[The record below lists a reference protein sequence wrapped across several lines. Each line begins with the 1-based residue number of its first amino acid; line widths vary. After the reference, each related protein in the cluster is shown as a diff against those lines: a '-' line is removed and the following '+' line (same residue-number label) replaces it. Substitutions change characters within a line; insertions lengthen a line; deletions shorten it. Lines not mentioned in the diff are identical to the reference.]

1 MATAFQAYLDSITEL
16 SRRGDASEE
25 SYYPALKTL
34 LEALAREQGRAVQVT
49 VVPKTT
55 EAGNPDFRVW
65 DGSHQVIGYIEAK
78 APGTT
83 LDVVE
88 TSDQLQRYLH
98 TFPNVILTDFYEF
111 RLYRDGVLMHR
122 ALLARPVLAQ
132 RLKVRPPAE
141 GVEALKQLFE
151 AFFSFALP
159 PALTAEALSRE
170 LARRTR
176 FLRDEVIRPEL
187 EQKQKDIY
195 GFYEAFRKYLIAG
208 LTEEQFADLYA
219 QTITYGLFA
228 ARTRARETFNRQTA
242 YSLIPSTIGILR
254 DVFQFISLG
263 KPSKQM
269 EVIVDDIAGV
279 LNAADV
285 QAILTQY
292 YQQGRGDDPVLHFYE
307 TFLAEYDPETRE
319 RRGVY
324 YTPEPVVRY
333 IVRAVHH
340 LLQTRFGLADGL
352 ADAHVTLLDP
362 AAGTLTFPAEAIR
375 TAFAAYT
382 GKYGEGGKSVFL
394 RSHILPHFYAFELL
408 MAPYAIGHMKVGFLL
423 EALGVPLQNGERF
436 QFYLTNTLEMED
448 LEQIAIPGLSSL
460 SEESHCAARV
470 KKEEPILVIL
480 GNPPYSGISAN
491 QNEWTERLLKEDV
504 DGAQSYYTVD
514 GRPLGEK
521 NPKWLQDDYVKF
533 LRFAQWKIHKA
544 GRGIVA
550 MITNHG
556 YLDNP
561 TFRGM
566 RQSLLK
572 TFDEIYIL
580 DLHGNSLKRETAPD
594 GGPDENVFDIR
605 QGVAIGLFVKYGENA
620 VPRPHPPSPPAEKE
634 LPHPHTP
641 SPQTGRELPHPRTPS
656 PFAGSEAPHPHTPS
670 PLEGRGLGGGVEAPH
685 PRNPALPMEIGH
697 PRPRTLHAAE
707 GGGYRWQTEAV
718 LWHHLKPAVREMRKH
733 PTPAEEALWERL
745 RRRQLGIRFR
755 RQHCIDRFIVD
766 FYARDAGLIVEVD
779 GPIHQAQREYDAWR
793 QSVLE
798 ELGYR
803 VLRFT
808 NEQVLEDIEGV
819 LECIQGA
826 IPRSR
831 TPSPLAG
838 SEAPHPRTPSP
849 SAERELPHPRTPS
862 PSAERGLGGGVET
875 PHLHNP
881 APSMGSEHPH
891 LYTSATSESPG
902 SELPHPHTPS
912 PSAGRGLGG
921 GVYHAHLYGT
931 RAHKYTWLDSHD
943 LSTTPWQRLT
953 PQSPHYFF
961 TPRQTQNIAAYQSWP
976 SVVEIFP
983 VNSVGIV
990 TARDGFAIAFDK
1002 TELQNRILQFQNLQG
1017 LPDEVLAQ
1025 AYNLK
1030 DKPGWSLAGAR
1041 KKVHADANAQR
1052 KVYPIL
1058 YRPFDVRYIFY
1069 HDAVIERPR
1078 PEVMRHMLAGKNLAL
1093 MTCRQLSQSSWQH
1106 AMISDRL
1113 TDDCMV
1119 SNRTRERGY
1128 LFPLYL
1134 YPSAQSPDM
1143 FHQVRR
1149 PNLADGLLPKLAAA
1163 YGFEPT
1169 PEDVLAY
1176 IYAVLY
1182 SPTYRQKYAQEL
1194 RTDFPRLP
1202 FTADGHLFQQM
1213 AGLGRRLI
1221 ALHLLDSPELDPPL
1235 VKYHGQG
1242 SDIIEKV
1249 RYDGQRRRVYINA
1262 DKYFEGITPEMWG
1275 YSIGGYQVLAKYL
1288 KDRKGRRMDDPVR
1301 YIHIATA
1308 IARTM
1313 ELQEQIDQLY
1323 PQVEE
1328 AVVPLGRGA
1337 PAVPPQS

>member
-159 PALTAEALSRE
+159 PALTAETLSRE

-228 ARTRARETFNRQTA
+228 ARTRARGTFNRQTA

-491 QNEWTERLLKEDV
+491 QNEWTEKLLKTDL

-514 GRPLGEK
+514 GQPLGERK
-521 NPKWLQDDYVKF
+521 VWLQDDYVKF

-620 VPRPHPPSPPAEKE
+620 VPRPHPPSPPAEKG

-641 SPQTGRELPHPRTPS
+641 SPQTGRELPHPRAPS

-733 PTPAEEALWERL
+733 PTPAEEALWQRL

-838 SEAPHPRTPSP
+838 SEAPHPRPPSP
-849 SAERELPHPRTPS
+849 SAEREFPPPHP
-862 PSAERGLGGGVET
+862 
-875 PHLHNP
+875 
-881 APSMGSEHPH
+881 
-891 LYTSATSESPG
+891 
-902 SELPHPHTPS
+902 PS

-931 RAHKYTWLDSHD
+931 RAHKYAWLDSHD
-943 LSTTPWQRLT
+943 LTTTPWQRLT
-953 PQSPHYFF
+953 PQSPFYFF
-961 TPRQTQNIAAYQSWP
+961 IPRQTQNLEAYHSWLKIT
-976 SVVEIFP
+976 EIFP
-983 VNSVGIV
+983 SGVTGIV
-990 TARDGFAIAFDK
+990 TARDDLCIDYDK
-1002 TELQNRILQFQNLQG
+1002 HSLLAKIRPLQDPNLSDSYIRDYLAALLGRAPSKVENYAWRI
-1017 LPDEVLAQ
+1017 
-1025 AYNLK
+1025 
-1030 DKPGWSLAGAR
+1030 
-1041 KKVHADANAQR
+1041 ADARSQLR
-1052 KVYPIL
+1052 KVENPEQYVVPIL
-1058 YRPFDVRYIFY
+1058 YRPFDERLIFY
-1069 HDAVIERPR
+1069 HESVVWRTR
-1078 PEVMRHMLAGKNLAL
+1078 PEVMRHMLAGKNLGL
-1093 MTCRQLSQSSWQH
+1093 ILPRRVEHIGTWQNAFITSH
-1106 AMISDRL
+1106 ITEHVA
-1113 TDDCMV
+1113 V
-1119 SNRTRERGY
+1119 SLKTIDY
-1128 LFPLYL
+1128 YFPLYL
-1134 YPSAQSPDM
+1134 YPSTEAPDM
-1143 FHQVRR
+1143 FHQARR
-1149 PNLADGLLPKLAAA
+1149 PNLADGLLPALAAA

-1235 VKYHGQG
+1235 VKYQGQG